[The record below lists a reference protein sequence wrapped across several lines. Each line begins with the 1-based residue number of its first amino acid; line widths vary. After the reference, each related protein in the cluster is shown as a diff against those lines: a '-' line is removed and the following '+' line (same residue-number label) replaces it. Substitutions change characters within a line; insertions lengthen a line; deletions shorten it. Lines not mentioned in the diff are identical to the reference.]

1 MRKPFIVIVI
11 VAVAAL
17 ACPAKADLTFA
28 QWAAGPVDK
37 RAIYT
42 AGVMETV
49 GVYAEV
55 LGFVDRWTKCLETQR
70 LSYGAIGE
78 SVLEFAKQNPQLNK
92 EPAPAVLIAYMN
104 QRCGFTVLRR

>member
-1 MRKPFIVIVI
+1 MQK
-11 VAVAAL
+11 VAIAATL
-17 ACPAKADLTFA
+17 LIALVSPSRADLTFA
-28 QWAAGPVDK
+28 QWASGPPDK

-55 LGFVDRWTKCLETQR
+55 LGFVDRWTKCLETIG
-70 LSYGAIGE
+70 LTYGAVADGA
-78 SVLEFAKQNPQLNK
+78 LELVNKNPQLNK

-104 QRCGFTVLRR
+104 ERCGFTVLQK